1 MNYAHHRN
9 LDPLALGMVW
19 TFGAGA
25 KIFVYQSA
33 PMVVGYS
40 YGCFDARDM
49 FKIGACLT
57 VVESILLIVL
67 VPFYWPRIGI

>member
-1 MNYAHHRN
+1 
-9 LDPLALGMVW
+9 MVW

-25 KIFVYQSA
+25 KLFIYQSA

-49 FKIGACLT
+49 LKIGACLT
-57 VVESILLIVL
+57 VVESLILLAL
-67 VPFYWPRIGI
+67 VPLYWPLIGI